1 MSKPPYFFLVSII
14 LLHSPLILADV
25 VDYKVVNTV
34 PNSPGGRR
42 FDEEI
47 GVPFTLETMKTIN
60 LFIWKIFKQNTDAQR
75 KQVPL
80 LTLNIT
86 KLEDGIMGETGENNV
101 YISSTCIQQ
110 YFPPGPIK
118 FWFASLLYHEM
129 THIFQWSGQGT
140 APGGLTEG
148 IADYVM
154 VKSNYYDPN
163 DYTKPGEGN
172 SWDEGYGVTA
182 RFLEYCDSLRDG
194 FTADLNN
201 MMREVYKDEYFQ
213 DLLGISL
220 DQVWSDYKAKYAT

>member
-1 MSKPPYFFLVSII
+1 
-14 LLHSPLILADV
+14 
-25 VDYKVVNTV
+25 
-34 PNSPGGRR
+34 
-42 FDEEI
+42 
-47 GVPFTLETMKTIN
+47 MKTIN
-60 LFIWKIFKQNTDAQR
+60 LFIWKVFKQNTDAER

-80 LTLNIT
+80 LTVNIT
-86 KLEDGIMGETGENNV
+86 ELSDGAMGETGENNV
-101 YISSTCIQQ
+101 YISAASIQE
-110 YFPPGPIK
+110 YFPPGQAQ
-118 FWFASLLYHEM
+118 FWFASLLYHEI

-140 APGGLTEG
+140 APSGLTEG
-148 IADYVM
+148 MADYVM

-163 DYTKPGEGN
+163 NYDKPGDGN